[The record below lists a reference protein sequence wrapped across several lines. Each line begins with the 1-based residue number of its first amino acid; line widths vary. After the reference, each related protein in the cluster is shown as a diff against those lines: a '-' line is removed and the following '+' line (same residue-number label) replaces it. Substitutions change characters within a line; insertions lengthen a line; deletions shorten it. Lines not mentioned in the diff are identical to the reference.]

1 MRSVFIFGV
10 PEPGAANLAFIQLTM
25 SEFSSQPSI
34 PTSSSRY
41 ARIDALRGIAVFGIL
56 LVNVWSFIWGFES
69 LRYGVLPATAS
80 IFDVLAIAFTAFFAE
95 QKFYPIFAFL
105 FGASFVL
112 ITCSLKQKFDRWSDA
127 ERLYRRRL
135 KWLLACGVVHGT
147 LLWFGDILTVY
158 AIAGFFVL
166 AGLTGARLHK
176 VRSNLRVWSI
186 IFFALLL
193 ANFLLSMQM
202 ISPASL
208 QEQAINT
215 VAAVEAGRVVYT
227 EGNLLSIGVQRIGD
241 YLSVTTQ
248 SLFILPHIAV
258 LFLLGAMSVRLGW
271 LTQVARHKKFWRRVQ
286 WTGFAIGIPFN
297 LAWATMVVAEAI
309 DPLHP
314 SIYSFLLY
322 AWLPVGGSCLAAAY
336 VATVLLAEG
345 AIGRWLDTWVA
356 PVGKMALT
364 HYLMQSLLCS
374 VLIQGFGFGLGATWP
389 PAAWLVIAFSIML
402 LQLVFSRWWL
412 ASHSQGPLERMHRRY
427 IDRPLEK
434 TLT

>member
-1 MRSVFIFGV
+1 MTALS
-10 PEPGAANLAFIQLTM
+10 NQQY
-25 SEFSSQPSI
+25 QPQHA
-34 PTSSSRY
+34 RY

-80 IFDVLAIAFTAFFAE
+80 IFDVLAVAFTAFFAE

-105 FGASFVL
+105 FGAGFVL
-112 ITCSLKQKFDRWSDA
+112 VTRSLKQQFGRWSDA

-135 KWLLACGVVHGT
+135 KWLLGCGVVHGT
-147 LLWFGDILTVY
+147 AIWFGDILTVY

-166 AGLTGARLHK
+166 AGLTGARLRS
-176 VRSNLRVWSI
+176 VRNTLRVWST

-193 ANFLLSMQM
+193 GNFVLGLQMLSP
-202 ISPASL
+202 SAL

-227 EGNLLSIGVQRIGD
+227 DGNLLNIGMQRLGD
-241 YLSVTTQ
+241 YASVTTQ
-248 SLFILPHIAV
+248 SLFILPHIAL

-271 LTQVARHKKFWRRVQ
+271 LTQPARHITFWRRVQ
-286 WTGFAIGIPFN
+286 WIGFALGIPFN

-322 AWLPVGGSCLAAAY
+322 AWLPVGGTCLAAAY
-336 VATVLLAEG
+336 VATILLAKETVG
-345 AIGRWLDTWVA
+345 QWLDNWLA

-374 VLIQGFGFGLGATWP
+374 ILLQGFGFGLGAIWP
-389 PAAWLVIAFSIML
+389 PAAWLALAFAIML
-402 LQLVFSRWWL
+402 LQVFFSRWWL
-412 ASHSQGPLERMHRRY
+412 ARHAQGPVETLWRRY
-427 IDRPLEK
+427 INKGIADVDKRD
-434 TLT
+434 

>member
-1 MRSVFIFGV
+1 MTVLSNQPQTSRS
-10 PEPGAANLAFIQLTM
+10 
-25 SEFSSQPSI
+25 
-34 PTSSSRY
+34 

-80 IFDVLAIAFTAFFAE
+80 IFDVLSIAFTAFFAE

-105 FGASFVL
+105 FGAGFVMV
-112 ITCSLKQKFDRWSDA
+112 TRSLKEKLGRWRDA

-147 LLWFGDILTVY
+147 AIWFGDILTVY

-166 AGLTGARLHK
+166 AGLTGARLRR
-176 VRSNLRVWSI
+176 VRNTLRVWLV

-193 ANFLLSMQM
+193 GNFLLGMQM
-202 ISPASL
+202 ISPSAL

-215 VAAVEAGRVVYT
+215 VAAVEAGRIVYT
-227 EGNLLSIGVQRIGD
+227 EGNFLNIGMQRIAD

-258 LFLLGAMSVRLGW
+258 LFLFGIMSVRLGW
-271 LTQVARHKKFWRRVQ
+271 LTQPERHTTFWRRVQ
-286 WTGFAIGIPFN
+286 WIGFAIGIPFN

-314 SIYSFLLY
+314 SVYSFLLY
-322 AWLPVGGSCLAAAY
+322 AWLPVGGSCMAAAY
-336 VATVLLAEG
+336 VASILLAKETV
-345 AIGRWLDTWVA
+345 GRWLDNWMA

-364 HYLMQSLLCS
+364 HYLTQSLLCS
-374 VLIQGFGFGLGATWP
+374 ILIQGFGFGLGATWT
-389 PAAWLVIAFSIML
+389 PAGWLAIAFSIML
-402 LQLVFSRWWL
+402 LQLFCSRWWL
-412 ASHSQGPLERMHRRY
+412 KWYAQGPIEMLWRDY
-427 IDRPLEK
+427 VNKISNK
-434 TLT
+434 G

>member
-1 MRSVFIFGV
+1 MTVLS
-10 PEPGAANLAFIQLTM
+10 NQ
-25 SEFSSQPSI
+25 SQ
-34 PTSSSRY
+34 SSRL

-56 LVNVWSFIWGFES
+56 LVNVWSFIWGFEI

-95 QKFYPIFAFL
+95 QKFYPVFAFL
-105 FGASFVL
+105 FGAGFVMV
-112 ITCSLKQKFDRWSDA
+112 TRSLKQKLGRWSDA

-147 LLWFGDILTVY
+147 AIWFGDILTVY

-166 AGLTGARLHK
+166 AGLTGARLRK
-176 VRSNLRVWSI
+176 VRTALRVWFV

-193 ANFLLSMQM
+193 GNFFLGLQM
-202 ISPASL
+202 VSPAAL
-208 QEQAINT
+208 QDQAINT

-227 EGNLLSIGVQRIGD
+227 EGNLLSIGIQRVGD

-248 SLFILPHIAV
+248 SIFILPHIAV
-258 LFLLGAMSVRLGW
+258 LFLLGVLSVRLGW
-271 LTQVARHKKFWRRVQ
+271 LTQPARHTKFWHRVQ
-286 WTGFAIGIPFN
+286 WIGFAIGIPFN

-314 SIYSFLLY
+314 SVYSFLLY

-336 VATVLLAEG
+336 VATALLAEES
-345 AIGRWLDTWVA
+345 IGRWLDNWMA

-364 HYLMQSLLCS
+364 HYLSQSLLCS
-374 VLIQGFGFGLGATWP
+374 ILIQGFGFGLGATWT
-389 PAAWLVIAFSIML
+389 PAGWLAIAFAIML
-402 LQLVFSRWWL
+402 LQLFWSRWWL
-412 ASHSQGPLERMHRRY
+412 ARHAQGPVEILWRGYVNKGIVSTE
-427 IDRPLEK
+427 
-434 TLT
+434 